1 MSSAPPGA
9 HADAA
14 QDVLAREDARIAAM
28 LAADRTAL
36 DGILADDYSHAHNN
50 GLVET
55 KAEYLTRSIGGPI
68 KYQRFAPADRAVRV
82 YGDAA
87 VVTGRAGVGVEMDG
101 QARAVEVRF
110 QAVYIR
116 QNGVW
121 RIVAWQATPL
131 PP

>member
-1 MSSAPPGA
+1 MTNA

-14 QDVLAREDARIAAM
+14 QEVLAREDARIAAM
-28 LAADRTAL
+28 LAADRAAL
-36 DGILADDYSHAHNN
+36 GAILADDYSHAHNN
-50 GLVET
+50 GLVES

-68 KYQRFAPADRAVRV
+68 RYQRFDPADRVVRV

-87 VVTGRAGVGVEMDG
+87 VLTGRAGVGVEMDG
-101 QARAVEVRF
+101 QARAVDIRF

-116 QNGVW
+116 RDGVW